1 VASSLPNFIG
11 VFARRLVFLFTF
23 GLHASLFHTH
33 ATRVLL
39 ADATLVLYPLS
50 TRSLKVKM
58 LHSLFFVRYR
68 FSWLMRLYVFCS
80 KLLHFNVS
88 QLSRIILPICCGM
101 TPFHATFPFSARIS
115 VLFSIPFTHVFNS
128 LSSSFTAVQ
137 QYY

>member
-1 VASSLPNFIG
+1 MASSLPNFIG

-58 LHSLFFVRYR
+58 LHSLFFVVADLHASAYNSYR
-68 FSWLMRLYVFCS
+68 AFLLSLLAPPIFVVTR
-80 KLLHFNVS
+80 LLHFLCRHHFGLKIGTS
-88 QLSRIILPICCGM
+88 FSSGDDDDLTSDDILIRRSK
-101 TPFHATFPFSARIS
+101 FHA
-115 VLFSIPFTHVFNS
+115 
-128 LSSSFTAVQ
+128 
-137 QYY
+137 